1 MRAILSKHVKTDLFG
16 GIHWFDKIALGLGN
30 EFESEFYFA
39 LERVKQN
46 PDLFA
51 ADHTG
56 YRPCRSKRFTAML
69 YFCLDCVLLIVIG
82 LFATGQDESVLRNRE

>member
-1 MRAILSKHVKTDLFG
+1 LRATLSKHVKTDLFG
-16 GIHWFDKIALGLGN
+16 GIEWFDKIALGLGD

-46 PDLFA
+46 LYLLT

-56 YRPCRSKRFTAML
+56 YNLRRLKRFTA
-69 YFCLDCVLLIVIG
+69 VL
-82 LFATGQDESVLRNRE
+82 

>member
-1 MRAILSKHVKTDLFG
+1 MRATLSKHVKTDLFG
-16 GIHWFDKIALGLGN
+16 GIEWFDKIALGLGD

-56 YRPCRSKRFTAML
+56 YRPCRLKQFTAVL
-69 YFCLDCVLLIVIG
+69 YFRLDGDLLIVVG
-82 LFATGQDESVLRNRE
+82 LFTSGQDESVLRNRG